1 MMRLARDYGT
11 MVEKPAVP
19 GMSAN
24 VVFASSRLPSYR
36 IGIYNQMLEARN
48 DPKIMSMKEVIA
60 RETAQLLEQQMRSSV
75 RDLASKFERGLA
87 AAARLSD
94 EVDTVCRF
102 CRSDACFYLKFSFF
116 DAYLENP

>member
-1 MMRLARDYGT
+1 MMRLQRDFGT
-11 MVEKPAVP
+11 LVENPVVP

-36 IGIYNQMLEARN
+36 IGVYNQMLDARN

-60 RETAQLLEQQMRSSV
+60 RETAQLLEQQMRLSV
-75 RDLASKFERGLA
+75 RDLASKFEKGLA

-94 EVDTVCRF
+94 EVDTVFILC
-102 CRSDACFYLKFSFF
+102 
-116 DAYLENP
+116 